1 VCVCE
6 REREREKWEGGGGG
20 GERVCVF
27 VCVCVCTCTRPKAS
41 KQKYVPS
48 GVFFLLGILTRCL
61 PGQSAELDDYTE
73 IYAPPEAPDPDPA
86 FPFAYDVYSVAIIG
100 LRWLE

>member
-1 VCVCE
+1 
-6 REREREKWEGGGGG
+6 
-20 GERVCVF
+20 
-27 VCVCVCTCTRPKAS
+27 
-41 KQKYVPS
+41 
-48 GVFFLLGILTRCL
+48 VFFLLGILTRCL